1 MPAFILVDRPSSA
14 RQPVRGG
21 PPAVSSH
28 PHVTDRSPGVVSVS
42 AGAAATG
49 RRGHVITPVSIT
61 GGYQQAG
68 TGPQVWVI
76 AAAGLAIG
84 LGSYSGGWRIMR
96 TMGKG
101 IIDIQSPQSFAAE
114 TTSAAAILAS
124 SHLGLGLSTTQ
135 VCSGS
140 IVGSGI
146 GKRLADVRCGPQDG
160 LRLAVDAAGR
170 GRVRRDRRR
179 HRVDRHP
186 WPDPG
191 VRRAAG
197 RWRCDLGD
205 LLRAPVSADNVND
218 SPDVVITREKASGP
232 A

>member
-1 MPAFILVDRPSSA
+1 M
-14 RQPVRGG
+14 
-21 PPAVSSH
+21 
-28 PHVTDRSPGVVSVS
+28 VSVS
-42 AGAAATG
+42 AGAAARG

-146 GKRLADVRCGPQDG
+146 GRGWPTSGAARKMVYAWLLTLPAAAVFGAIAAAIALTGTLGLILVFVALLAGGGAIWAISR
-160 LRLAVDAAGR
+160 
-170 GRVRRDRRR
+170 
-179 HRVDRHP
+179 
-186 WPDPG
+186 
-191 VRRAAG
+191 
-197 RWRCDLGD
+197 
-205 LLRAPVSADNVND
+205 RAPVSADNVND